1 MPPAQC
7 LYTFF
12 HKLIQTGLVFFVMQL
27 LVHLNSRHQK
37 RLEQLVLVSNRMILH
52 QLFEAMISRTI
63 KRLVKFKGLQVNFP
77 SQLMKVSVKTV
88 YIVGKR
94 FMDSTVIPRNHLKV
108 F

>member
-1 MPPAQC
+1 
-7 LYTFF
+7 
-12 HKLIQTGLVFFVMQL
+12 MQL
-27 LVHLNSRHQK
+27 LVHLNSRYQK

-52 QLFEAMISRTI
+52 PLFEAMISRTI
-63 KRLVKFKGLQVNFP
+63 KRLVKFKGLEVNFQ

-94 FMDSTVIPRNHLKV
+94 FMGSTVIPRNHLKV